1 MKNNTKK
8 KVSLIDVIVE
18 SKIKTKMNKNMH
30 VSIEP
35 RRQFRQRRIQNI
47 KNTHTHITFINY

>member
-35 RRQFRQRRIQNI
+35 RRQFRQRRYTRNV
-47 KNTHTHITFINY
+47 